1 MAEPAVD
8 REGRPTGERV
18 SSSLF
23 AAWDTARLSDLIA
36 LATTRL
42 LLHATLHANLE
53 ICAIL
58 AILANCKSLFP

>member
-8 REGRPTGERV
+8 REGWPTGEGV

-23 AAWDTARLSDLIA
+23 AAWDTSPVLRLDC
-36 LATTRL
+36 TRHHASV
-42 LLHATLHANLE
+42 LHASLHANLE

-58 AILANCKSLFP
+58 AILVNRKSLFP

>member
-23 AAWDTARLSDLIA
+23 AAWDTARFSDLIA
-36 LATTRL
+36 LATTRPFCTLRGTLTLKSVRFL
-42 LLHATLHANLE
+42 L
-53 ICAIL
+53 
-58 AILANCKSLFP
+58 SL